1 MEMFLPSCAVNV
13 RPFPLL
19 DAVTPVVPVYWL
31 NKLTTFARVELVV
44 RFAVMVWPFKYI
56 EETADGVKA
65 FPIST
70 LGFAVALTFVDG
82 LAALM
87 AAAKE
92 MALDAVVEE
101 ALA

>member
-1 MEMFLPSCAVNV
+1 ME
-13 RPFPLL
+13 
-19 DAVTPVVPVYWL
+19 VT
-31 NKLTTFARVELVV
+31 AE
-44 RFAVMVWPFKYI
+44 
-56 EETADGVKA
+56 GVKA

-70 LGFAVALTFVDG
+70 LGFAVALTLVEEE
-82 LAALM
+82 AALM